1 MSELDD
7 GPSNFL
13 RRWSLRKR
21 AAEARA
27 HEAGKSS
34 ESALAKT
41 SAPSRSFEPGTAQSP
56 AFDPTSLPPIESIT
70 AASDVRAFLA
80 PGVPVELSRAALG
93 RAWMTDPVIRDFV
106 GLAENQWDFTKPEGV
121 PGFGALELTPQL
133 RRIIAE
139 LVADPGAAAC
149 RPNPDSEDVAQEA
162 QKCEETWPLMTD
174 QTAEVVTDRVATLG
188 AAEKLAAGVEA
199 PVVRGNT
206 RGNAGATAQR
216 DTEEACDDRAHV
228 PRRHGG
234 ALPE

>member
-13 RRWSLRKR
+13 QRWSLRKR

-41 SAPSRSFEPGTAQSP
+41 SAPSRSFEPGTAQLP

-80 PGVPVELSRAALG
+80 PGVPVELSRAAL
-93 RAWMTDPVIRDFV
+93 RRVWMTDPVIRDFV

-121 PGFGALELTPQL
+121 PGFGALELTPQV

-139 LVADPGAAAC
+139 LVADPGVAAS
-149 RPNPDSEDVAQEA
+149 RPDPDSQDATQEA
-162 QKCEETWPLMTD
+162 QKFGKAWPVATD
-174 QTAEVVTDRVATLG
+174 QTAEIGERVALVG
-188 AAEKLAAGVEA
+188 DAEKLAAGLGA
-199 PVVRGNT
+199 PIVRSNT
-206 RGNAGATAQR
+206 DPAAQQRAEGACEGATPAQ
-216 DTEEACDDRAHV
+216 
-228 PRRHGG
+228 RRHGS
-234 ALPE
+234 ALPR